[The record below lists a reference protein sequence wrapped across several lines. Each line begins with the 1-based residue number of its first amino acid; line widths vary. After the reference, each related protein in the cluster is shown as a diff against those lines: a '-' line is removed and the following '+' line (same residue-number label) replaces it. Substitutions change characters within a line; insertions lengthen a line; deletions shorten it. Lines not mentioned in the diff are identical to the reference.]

1 MVSKIQHWWIS
12 SQNGTRVY
20 VWNIP
25 TEKTGAL
32 SIQPKRPVWI
42 SATSTSEWKS
52 IFPKFPK
59 RGRPRGIAKIFGNFF
74 PEFLECSVEWL
85 AIQQFPENFCICRCY
100 ANFRKFWFNGKRPRS
115 TCSDVL
121 LLRDIFHRNDPKCRV
136 SNRIF
141 QKHFVN
147 GKQTRPLV
155 AGMNRIHNPPSS
167 RSDVLTTN
175 LLDLHGGRFEST
187 NMAATAKGFWNSLN
201 FFWQIW
207 NTRGRMN

>member
-1 MVSKIQHWWIS
+1 M
-12 SQNGTRVY
+12 
-20 VWNIP
+20 
-25 TEKTGAL
+25 EKH
-32 SIQPKRPVWI
+32 
-42 SATSTSEWKS
+42 
-52 IFPKFPK
+52 FPKIFK
-59 RGRPRGIAKIFGNFF
+59 KKTTSRGIAKIFGNFF

-85 AIQQFPENFCICRCY
+85 AIQQFPENFCSICRCY

-121 LLRDIFHRNDPKCRV
+121 LLLDIFHRNDPKSRV

-155 AGMNRIHNPPSS
+155 AGMNRIHNPLSS
-167 RSDVLTTN
+167 RSDVLTTD

-187 NMAATAKGFWNSLN
+187 NMVATAKGFWNPLN

-207 NTRGRMN
+207 NILGRMN

>member
-1 MVSKIQHWWIS
+1 M
-12 SQNGTRVY
+12 
-20 VWNIP
+20 
-25 TEKTGAL
+25 EKH
-32 SIQPKRPVWI
+32 
-42 SATSTSEWKS
+42 
-52 IFPKFPK
+52 FPKISKK
-59 RGRPRGIAKIFGNFF
+59 RTTSRGIAKNFGNFF
-74 PEFLECSVEWL
+74 LEFLECSVEWF
-85 AIQQFPENFCICRCY
+85 AIQQFPENFCSICRCY

-121 LLRDIFHRNDPKCRV
+121 LLPDIFHRNDPKSRV

-141 QKHFVN
+141 QKHFVD

-167 RSDVLTTN
+167 RSDVLTTD

-187 NMAATAKGFWNSLN
+187 NMVATAKGFWNSLN

-207 NTRGRMN
+207 NILGRMN